1 MRLNITESGSD
12 SSLHADVSLRAL
24 PENDKAADKSK
35 NHKVV
40 ILSAA
45 KYLYKMA
52 AWILRFTQNDK
63 FARNKIL
70 LLVRE

>member
-1 MRLNITESGSD
+1 MTRLQI
-12 SSLHADVSLRAL
+12 
-24 PENDKAADKSK
+24 
-35 NHKVV
+35 KVKIIRF